1 MVIGAG
7 VIGLTCAV
15 RLLET
20 GCVACGLWSGC
31 VPHCIAICHLTSSLF
46 TFVLGGVLSYTRMT
60 FTRTSHL
67 LRLVHCG
74 NTLHT

>member
-20 GCVACGLWSGC
+20 GCVACVGS
-31 VPHCIAICHLTSSLF
+31 VPHSIAICHLTSSLC

-67 LRLVHCG
+67 LRLVRCG